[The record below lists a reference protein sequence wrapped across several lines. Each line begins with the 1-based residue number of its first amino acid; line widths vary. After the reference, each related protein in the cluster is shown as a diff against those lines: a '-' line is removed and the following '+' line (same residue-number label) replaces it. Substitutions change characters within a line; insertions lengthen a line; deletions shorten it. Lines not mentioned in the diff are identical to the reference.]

1 LKSVAIR
8 GRKSFRERVDCY
20 VSVRTFKSFPAK
32 SAQKRRKPNG
42 MVVAQSTAIAFVP
55 TKTWWRG

>member
-1 LKSVAIR
+1 VAENHFA
-8 GRKSFRERVDCY
+8 SALTAMFRY
-20 VSVRTFKSFPAK
+20 APSSHFLAK